1 MENNPIVKY
10 SLWSHHEFL
19 CPKIFNIHDSWLIL
33 IMNSWSCILNIL
45 GYKYNTNLKRTY
57 PEDNNFK
64 TYMHCSIWIT

>member
-19 CPKIFNIHDSWLIL
+19 CPKIFNIRDSWLIL

-45 GYKYNTNLKRTY
+45 GYKYNTV
-57 PEDNNFK
+57 
-64 TYMHCSIWIT
+64 I